1 MNGAKVFGMSLMPR
15 LTALLAVPAL
25 VLGLTGS
32 AGAQGSLQ
40 QRLAEA
46 TRLTCTFTLVAT
58 ATWKSGAPAADV
70 TPATLKVGF
79 TNVNVDEGTADADS
93 AFGSSFIVVRHAN
106 EYLHLM
112 QSHSAGPLYTTTVF
126 ARDTKEGRMMA
137 VHTRHEYT
145 DVRLPGFTS
154 RPEMYVGE
162 CALGQ

>member
-1 MNGAKVFGMSLMPR
+1 MRN
-15 LTALLAVPAL
+15 
-25 VLGLTGS
+25 
-32 AGAQGSLQ
+32 
-40 QRLAEA
+40 
-46 TRLTCTFTLVAT
+46 
-58 ATWKSGAPAADV
+58 
-70 TPATLKVGF
+70 
-79 TNVNVDEGTADADS
+79 ADS

-126 ARDTKEGRMMA
+126 ARETKEGRMMA